1 MILSTDK
8 NTNYD
13 VLGEISGSLLVNSN
27 LDAEN
32 GAIYKYDPTKTS
44 HREVFIPQYKERLEY
59 AGIMGNM
66 LVKTYTDSQQSFAV
80 ISDTTGQ
87 NLTAWEIPEGYT
99 FSRFTGSI
107 DDSIAIYYFNSF
119 FSPSSIYKIDLNTFE
134 REPLKKTYIW
144 FDNTNLTTKK
154 VYYYSND
161 STIIPMYITH
171 KKDLELNGN
180 NPTILYGYGGFG
192 ISMEPFFSVP
202 NIIFL
207 NSGGV
212 LATPCLRGGGDYP
225 GWHELGMRL
234 NKQNTFD
241 DFISAAQYLIGEN
254 YTNPGILAAMGG
266 SNGGLVVGASMVQ
279 RPDLFKVVVSEAGVS
294 DMMRYHLFNI
304 GYIYKE
310 EFGNITDSLDFV
322 NLISYSPVN
331 NVKPGVDYPATLLV
345 ASDNDDRV
353 LPFHSFKFI
362 AELQDKGSGKNPYT
376 LLYIENSGHSG
387 SPVFEDRISKDA
399 YIYSFIFKY
408 LGIERKIVFDN

>member
-1 MILSTDK
+1 
-8 NTNYD
+8 
-13 VLGEISGSLLVNSN
+13 
-27 LDAEN
+27 
-32 GAIYKYDPTKTS
+32 
-44 HREVFIPQYKERLEY
+44 
-59 AGIMGNM
+59 
-66 LVKTYTDSQQSFAV
+66 
-80 ISDTTGQ
+80 
-87 NLTAWEIPEGYT
+87 
-99 FSRFTGSI
+99 
-107 DDSIAIYYFNSF
+107 
-119 FSPSSIYKIDLNTFE
+119 
-134 REPLKKTYIW
+134 
-144 FDNTNLTTKK
+144 
-154 VYYYSND
+154 
-161 STIIPMYITH
+161 MYITH

-254 YTNPGILAAMGG
+254 YTNPGKLAAMGG